1 VQLLEEA
8 LLSPLQCS
16 SNLSLLTLNCNCF
29 LNYSPFGQRCPSI
42 HDARVT
48 GEEHQSCWLP
58 HLEAPVNGLPG
69 SAYVEKYYHERL
81 RAIRQ
86 KNPLVFFPVIDPLTL
101 GIKHDDIVNLEELEW
116 RRTYDRVSNLSL
128 NTACQPRKPMPQSHV
143 GHKHISELQRLQ
155 IALFFLEDI
164 SDEQNHRS
172 YIYQPSH
179 LLYNELCMIV
189 RTKYVR
195 LFHGSDSAKVISKES
210 YHAHRVPWG
219 KTRILGAESV
229 DPLYRSNDVIA
240 VYEICF
246 GPVGRK
252 DDCRLYFDI
261 SSADIVAVSPQQ
273 VKKYKKKCNSAGVP
287 GSSYAP
293 ESSTKARIPTSSGQ
307 STLPITNM
315 APNLDNLIHAP
326 FSFAQPVCDD
336 AQALC
341 IEIIKHR
348 IQVVRYQLQ
357 KNKSRFCCD
366 EWKFIVEL
374 ERELKEKFLSLQRHH
389 ESILWPACREDCDS
403 DVEIPPVR
411 GPYNVKKV
419 NQESNKH
426 SGTQAANFIWDSFIK
441 LLPSASSTA
450 DCESD
455 QSDDDLMRVTTSGRS
470 RLPVFQLLTST
481 KVEQSCGALP
491 ILQSK
496 RAKDKGE
503 SGNAAWKSIL
513 LYGHSNEWEIL
524 KNHYNSSAPGTS
536 ESPSISSKSE
546 KWCPPQSF
554 LAHDMPLSARALFLS
569 SDESESD

>member
-1 VQLLEEA
+1 LLEEA
-8 LLSPLQCS
+8 LLYPLQS
-16 SNLSLLTLNCNCF
+16 LSHLSLHTLNYNCL
-29 LNYSPFGQRCPSI
+29 LNHSPFGQRCPSI

-81 RAIRQ
+81 RALRQ
-86 KNPLVFFPVIDPLTL
+86 KNPLVFFHPSALIDPLTQ

-116 RRTYDRVSNLSL
+116 RRTYARVSNLSL

-155 IALFFLEDI
+155 IALFFLEDT
-164 SDEQNHRS
+164 SDEQNYRS

-179 LLYNELCMIV
+179 LFYNELCMIV

-195 LFHGSDSAKVISKES
+195 LFHSSDSVKVISKEA

-219 KTRILGAESV
+219 KTSNRGAESV
-229 DPLYRSNDVIA
+229 DLSYCPNDVIV

-252 DDCRLYFDI
+252 EDCRLYFDI

-287 GSSYAP
+287 GSNCAP
-293 ESSTKARIPTSSGQ
+293 EGSTKARMLTSSGP
-307 STLPITNM
+307 STLPITNKT
-315 APNLDNLIHAP
+315 PNSDTLMHAP
-326 FSFAQPVCDD
+326 FSFSQPVCNDS
-336 AQALC
+336 QALC
-341 IEIIKHR
+341 IEIVKHR
-348 IQVVRYQLQ
+348 IQVVRYQLH
-357 KNKSRFCCD
+357 KNKSSFCCD
-366 EWKFIVEL
+366 KWKLIVEL

-389 ESILWPACREDCDS
+389 ESIIWPACREECDS
-403 DVEIPPVR
+403 DIEIPPVR

-441 LLPSASSTA
+441 FLPSASSSVA
-450 DCESD
+450 RECD
-455 QSDDDLMRVTTSGRS
+455 QSDDDLMRVTTGGRS

-481 KVEQSCGALP
+481 QVEQSCETLP
-491 ILQSK
+491 CLQLK
-496 RAKDKGE
+496 MAKKKTE
-503 SGNAAWKSIL
+503 AGNVAWKSIL

-536 ESPSISSKSE
+536 ESPSMSRKNE
-546 KWCPPQSF
+546 K
-554 LAHDMPLSARALFLS
+554 
-569 SDESESD
+569 